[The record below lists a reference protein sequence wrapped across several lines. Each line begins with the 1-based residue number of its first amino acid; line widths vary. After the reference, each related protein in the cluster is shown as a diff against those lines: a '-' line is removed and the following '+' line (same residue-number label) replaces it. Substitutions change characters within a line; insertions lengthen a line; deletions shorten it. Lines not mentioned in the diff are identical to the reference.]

1 MEVYFLASGARVTMF
16 DPEDFEGKTGK
27 EVKQALAAEIGAS
40 RFRQRLFL
48 EDGAY
53 EIPDDEI
60 LGLAVVKVALVLL
73 DFCPP
78 DLEDDEQIMLAAR
91 NNDALALEVLLKQP
105 RSPNVL
111 DSCDETALRHAAR
124 QGHVEV
130 LRLLLEAGAQ
140 IDASKGAELTAL
152 HDAAENGHL
161 GVADGDCSFHCFP
174 WFIHC
179 WGDTTIGYY
188 RNILCFLLGGP

>member
-1 MEVYFLASGARVTMF
+1 MEVYFLASGARVTLF

-91 NNDALALEVLLKQP
+91 NNDASALEVLLKQP

-111 DSCDETALRHAAR
+111 DSCGETALRHAAR

-152 HDAAENGHL
+152 HDAAQNGHL
-161 GVADGDCSFHCFP
+161 GVADGDCSFFS
-174 WFIHC
+174 IVSL
-179 WGDTTIGYY
+179 GSSTVGGT
-188 RNILCFLLGGP
+188 LL

>member
-1 MEVYFLASGARVTMF
+1 M
-16 DPEDFEGKTGK
+16 
-27 EVKQALAAEIGAS
+27 AAEIGAS

-111 DSCDETALRHAAR
+111 DSCGETALRHAAR

-152 HDAAENGHL
+152 HDAAQNGHL
-161 GVADGDCSFHCFP
+161 GVADGDCSFFFHCFP

-179 WGDTTIGYY
+179 WGDTTIGYC